1 MAGQLGERL
10 RHTFRALEHREYRV
24 YWVGQAVSVTGT
36 WMQTVAQSW
45 LLYRLTDS
53 PLALGFLAAA
63 RFGPSLFL
71 SPVAGVL
78 TDRFRRRTI
87 VLLTQGAS
95 LVQATVLAGLTLAG
109 AIEVW
114 HILVLALGQGIVDT
128 LDMPARQTLQVDLV
142 GVEDLQSAVS
152 LNSTAFNGARM
163 VGPAVA
169 GVLVAAYG
177 EGVCFAVNAASYLAV
192 LLALLALRLPAGATS
207 TGGSIVTQLREGLAF
222 AWREPGVRAALGA
235 VSVTSALGLSYS
247 TLLPVLARD
256 VLGGGVQGYG
266 LLLAGA
272 GIGAISRSPGH
283 RRAAWAGRDR
293 HGDLARAGCP
303 GRGTRGAR
311 LDAFPGRGH
320 GRDGAGR
327 PRRGAA
333 ARHHQRVPPGHRAT
347 QPARPAGFAVHLAL
361 RRREPPR
368 WTRRGLACRARWC
381 AADGVGRRVSRCLAS
396 ALMTLLAMARRRPGV
411 PGAR

>member
-1 MAGQLGERL
+1 M
-10 RHTFRALEHREYRV
+10 RHTFRALGHRQYRV

-53 PLALGFLAAA
+53 PLTLGFLAVA

-71 SPVAGVL
+71 SPIAGVL
-78 TDRFRRRTI
+78 TDRLQRRAI
-87 VLLTQGAS
+87 VLLTQSVS
-95 LVQATVLAGLTLAG
+95 LVQATVLAVLTLTG
-109 AIEVW
+109 NIEVW
-114 HILVLALGQGIVDT
+114 HILALALGQGIVDT
-128 LDMPARQTLQVDLV
+128 MDMPARQTLQVDLV

-177 EGVCFAVNAASYLAV
+177 EGVCFAINAASYLAV
-192 LLALLALRLPAGATS
+192 LVALLTLRLPAGSAS
-207 TGGSIVTQLREGLAF
+207 VGGSIVTQLREGLSF

-272 GIGAISRSPGH
+272 GIGAIIGALASASRRSL
-283 RRAAWAGRDR
+283 AGT
-293 HGDLARAGCP
+293 GTVISLAQ
-303 GRGTRGAR
+303 GA
-311 LDAFPGRGH
+311 L
-320 GRDGAGR
+320 GAGLVALGSTR
-327 PRRGAA
+327 SLA
-333 ARHHQRVPPGHRAT
+333 VAT
-347 QPARPAGFAVHLAL
+347 GVMVLV
-361 RRREPPR
+361 
-368 WTRRGLACRARWC
+368 GLAVALQLATTNGFLQVIAPPHLRGRLVSLYIWLFVGMSPLGGL
-381 AADGVGRRVSRCLAS
+381 AAGWLAERVGAPRTAWVAGVACLAS
-396 ALMTLLAMARRRPGV
+396 ALVTLSAMARKRADV
-411 PGAR
+411 PAPR

>member
-1 MAGQLGERL
+1 MSGPLAERI
-10 RHTFRALEHREYRV
+10 RHTFRALGHREYRV

-87 VLLTQGAS
+87 VLLTQAAS
-95 LVQATVLAGLTLAG
+95 LVQASVLAALTLAG

-192 LLALLALRLPAGATS
+192 LLALLALRLPPATTT
-207 TGGSIVTQLREGLAF
+207 TGGSIVDELREGLAF

-272 GIGAISRSPGH
+272 GIGAITGALASASR
-283 RRAAWAGRDR
+283 
-293 HGDLARAGCP
+293 
-303 GRGTRGAR
+303 RGTAGTGTVIPLAQGA
-311 LDAFPGRGH
+311 L
-320 GRDGAGR
+320 
-327 PRRGAA
+327 GAA
-333 ARHHQRVPPGHRAT
+333 LVALGSTRSLTVAT
-347 QPARPAGFAVHLAL
+347 GVMVLVGLAVALQLATTNGFLQVIA
-361 RRREPPR
+361 PPR
-368 WTRRGLACRARWC
+368 LRGRLVSLYIWLFVGMSPLGGLAAGWLAERVGAPRTAWV
-381 AADGVGRRVSRCLAS
+381 AGVACLAS
-396 ALMTLLAMARRRPGV
+396 AVVTLSAMAGRRPDS
-411 PGAR
+411 PGPR

>member
-1 MAGQLGERL
+1 MSGPLAVRM
-10 RHTFRALEHREYRV
+10 RHTFRALGHREFRV

-87 VLLTQGAS
+87 VVLTQAAS
-95 LVQATVLAGLTLAG
+95 LVQASVLAALTLAG

-142 GVEDLQSAVS
+142 GIEDLQSAVS

-192 LLALLALRLPAGATS
+192 LLALLALRLPPGTTT
-207 TGGSIVTQLREGLAF
+207 TGGSILDELREGLAF
-222 AWREPGVRAALGA
+222 AWHEPGVRAALGA

-272 GIGAISRSPGH
+272 GIGAIIGALASASR
-283 RRAAWAGRDR
+283 
-293 HGDLARAGCP
+293 
-303 GRGTRGAR
+303 RGTAGTGTVIPLAQGSLGVALVALGSTRSLMVATGVMVLVGLAVALQLATTNGFLQVIAPPRLRGR
-311 LDAFPGRGH
+311 LVSLYIWLFVGISPLGGLAAGWLAERV
-320 GRDGAGR
+320 GA
-327 PRRGAA
+327 PRTAW
-333 ARHHQRVPPGHRAT
+333 V
-347 QPARPAGFAVHLAL
+347 AGFA
-361 RRREPPR
+361 
-368 WTRRGLACRARWC
+368 
-381 AADGVGRRVSRCLAS
+381 CLAS
-396 ALMTLLAMARRRPGV
+396 AAVTLSAMAGRRPDS
-411 PGAR
+411 PEAR